1 MPELRITREYIEA
14 AMRHPSVREKL
25 AERADAVAAR
35 ARQLS
40 AAAGR
45 DSGAISRASGTRPK
59 GRPYERVL
67 SEDVAAEHGTAET
80 SRYRI
85 LGQAAQG

>member
-1 MPELRITREYIEA
+1 MSELKISSEYIRQ
-14 AMRHPSVREKL
+14 AMQHEWVRQKL
-25 AERADAVAAR
+25 AERADQVAAR
-35 ARQLS
+35 ARHL
-40 AAAGR
+40 ATAAGR